1 MTGQREPK
9 RDRAELASVLTPLP
23 VLIPTIGAALTLFAG
38 RRPRLQRAITLAA
51 LSVVVAVCAAL
62 LYLADRDGTLALNVG
77 GWGQTVP
84 GMGPLGITLVVDRLS
99 ALMLV
104 VSSIVLLAVV
114 FYAIGQGIRDGDER
128 QPVSIFLPTYL
139 VLSAGVCTAFLAGDL
154 FNLFVGFEVLLSAS
168 FVLLTI
174 GASKDR
180 VRAGISYVM
189 VSMVSSLV
197 FLFGIALVYAAT
209 GTLNL
214 AELAVRLDG
223 VTDGTRTALF
233 AVLLV
238 AFGIKA
244 AVFPLST
251 WLPDS
256 YPTAPAPVTAV
267 FAGLLT
273 KVGVYAIIRAHSL
286 LFPAGGLDPLLLVA
300 ALLTMLI
307 GILGA
312 IAQSDIKRLLSFT
325 LVSHIGYMVFGI
337 ALSSQLG
344 MSGAIYYVAHH
355 IVVQTT
361 LFLVVGLIERQ
372 AGASTMQRLGGL
384 AATSPLLAFVFVVPA
399 LNLGGIPPFSGFIG
413 KVALL
418 EAGAQNGSALAWILV
433 GGGVLTS
440 LLTLYVV
447 ARVWTKAFW
456 RSRED
461 APEGHLSG
469 AAPSVLLDE
478 PEDIQFVDRDHVGR
492 MPVGMLAPTGALIA
506 VGLTLTVMAG
516 PIFAYSG
523 RAADEVLDRGQY
535 ISAVGAVS
543 APDETA
549 SAAGLGAVLADP
561 GVDPVV
567 GHRFCGQHP
576 VRPGDRA
583 GHHAAAAAAG
593 GADRRQSASAVAA
606 AAGPPSPDTWCCR
619 RCKWHG
625 WRSSPARRR
634 CPRCCGPIWRSS
646 RIWCWRWRST
656 SST

>member
-1 MTGQREPK
+1 MTAQ
-9 RDRAELASVLTPLP
+9 ALIPLP
-23 VLIPTIGAALTLFAG
+23 VLIPALAAAATLVAG
-38 RRPRLQRAITLAA
+38 RRPQLQRLITQFA
-51 LSVVVAVCAAL
+51 LTAVVVVCAAL
-62 LYLADRDGTLALNVG
+62 VYLADRDGTLVLHVG
-77 GWGQTVP
+77 GWGQSVP

-104 VSSIVLLAVV
+104 VSAIVLLAVV
-114 FYAIGQGIRDGDER
+114 WYAIGQGIRDGDQR

-154 FNLFVGFEVLLSAS
+154 FNLFVGFEVLLAAS

-174 GASKDR
+174 GASEDR
-180 VRAGISYVM
+180 VRAGISYVL
-189 VSMVSSLV
+189 VSMVSSLI
-197 FLFGIALVYAAT
+197 FLIGIALVYAAT
-209 GTLNL
+209 GTLNM
-214 AELAVRLDG
+214 AELALRLD
-223 VTDGTRTALF
+223 DISAGTRTALF

-286 LFPAGGLDPLLLVA
+286 LFPDGGLDNVLLVA
-300 ALLTMLI
+300 GLLTMII

-325 LVSHIGYMVFGI
+325 LVSHIGYMVFGV
-337 ALSSQLG
+337 ALASQLG

-372 AGASTMQRLGGL
+372 AGASTLHRLGGL
-384 AATSPLLAFVFVVPA
+384 AAASPVLAFVFVVPA

-418 EAGAQNGSALAWILV
+418 EAGAEDGSALAWILV
-433 GGGVLTS
+433 AGSVVTS

-456 RSRED
+456 RARAD
-461 APEGHLSG
+461 APEGHLAGS
-469 AAPSVLLDE
+469 APAVLLDDI
-478 PEDIQFVDRDHVGR
+478 EDIEFADRDSVGR
-492 MPVGMLAPTGALIA
+492 MPMGMLAPTGALIA
-506 VGLTLTVMAG
+506 VGLALTVAAG
-516 PIFAYSG
+516 PIFSYSE
-523 RAADEVLDRGQY
+523 RAAAEVLDRGQY
-535 ISAVGAVS
+535 ISAVLGG
-543 APDETA
+543 DE
-549 SAAGLGAVLADP
+549 
-561 GVDPVV
+561 
-567 GHRFCGQHP
+567 R
-576 VRPGDRA
+576 
-583 GHHAAAAAAG
+583 
-593 GADRRQSASAVAA
+593 
-606 AAGPPSPDTWCCR
+606 
-619 RCKWHG
+619 
-625 WRSSPARRR
+625 
-634 CPRCCGPIWRSS
+634 
-646 RIWCWRWRST
+646 
-656 SST
+656 

>member
-1 MTGQREPK
+1 MIGGH
-9 RDRAELASVLTPLP
+9 LAAVLTPLP
-23 VLIPTIGAALTLFAG
+23 VLVPMLAAAVTLLAG
-38 RRPRLQRAITLAA
+38 RKPRLQRGIAVLA
-51 LSVVVAVCAAL
+51 LSVVLVVSAMLV
-62 LYLADRDGTLALNVG
+62 YLADRDGTIALQVG
-77 GWGQTVP
+77 GWGPTEP

-114 FYAIGQGIRDGDER
+114 FYAIGQGIRDGDGR

-139 VLSAGVCTAFLAGDL
+139 VLSAGVFMAFLAGDL
-154 FNLFVGFEVLLSAS
+154 FNLFVGFEVLLNAS

-174 GASKDR
+174 GASRER

-197 FLFGIALVYAAT
+197 FLFGIALVYATT
-209 GTLNL
+209 GTLNM
-214 AELAVRLDG
+214 AELSVRLDG
-223 VTDGTRTALF
+223 VSEGTRTALF

-273 KVGVYAIIRAHSL
+273 KVGVYAIIRAHTL
-286 LFPAGGLDPLLLVA
+286 LFPGGAMDDVLLVA
-300 ALLTMLI
+300 GLATMLM

-337 ALSSQLG
+337 ALSTQLG

-355 IVVQTT
+355 ILVQTT

-372 AGASTMQRLGGL
+372 AGASTLERLGGL
-384 AATSPLLAFVFVVPA
+384 AAASPVLAFVFVVPA

-418 EAGAQNGSALAWILV
+418 EAGSESGSVLAWMLV
-433 GGGVLTS
+433 AGSVITS
-440 LLTLYVV
+440 LLTLYVI

-456 RSRED
+456 RSRKD

-469 AAPSVLLDE
+469 GAPTVLLDD
-478 PEDIQFVDRDHVGR
+478 PEDSVDIEFVDRDDVGR
-492 MPVGMLAPTGALIA
+492 MPIGMLIPTGALIA
-506 VGLTLTVMAG
+506 VGLTLTVAAG
-516 PIFAYSG
+516 PIFAYSD
-523 RAADEVLDRGQY
+523 RAAAEVLDRGQY
-535 ISAVGAVS
+535 I
-543 APDETA
+543 T
-549 SAAGLGAVLADP
+549 AVL
-561 GVDPVV
+561 GEV
-567 GHRFCGQHP
+567 
-576 VRPGDRA
+576 
-583 GHHAAAAAAG
+583 
-593 GADRRQSASAVAA
+593 
-606 AAGPPSPDTWCCR
+606 
-619 RCKWHG
+619 
-625 WRSSPARRR
+625 
-634 CPRCCGPIWRSS
+634 PR
-646 RIWCWRWRST
+646 
-656 SST
+656 

>member
-1 MTGQREPK
+1 MT
-9 RDRAELASVLTPLP
+9 LASQVGQVLTPLP
-23 VLIPTIGAALTLFAG
+23 VLIPTVGAALTLFAG
-38 RRPRLQRAITLAA
+38 RRPRLQRTITLIA
-51 LSVVVAVCAAL
+51 LSAVVAVCAVL
-62 LYLADRDGTLALNVG
+62 LYLTDRDGTLALNVG
-77 GWGQTVP
+77 GWGQSVP

-99 ALMLV
+99 ALMTV

-139 VLSAGVCTAFLAGDL
+139 ALSAGVCNAFLAGDL
-154 FNLFVGFEVLLSAS
+154 FNLYVGFEVLLSAS

-174 GASKDR
+174 GSTTDR

-189 VSMVSSLV
+189 VSMVSSLI

-209 GTLNL
+209 GTLNM
-214 AELAVRLDG
+214 AELALRLDN
-223 VTDGTRTALF
+223 VAEGTRSALF

-286 LFPAGGLDPLLLVA
+286 LFPHGGLDRVLLVA
-300 ALLTMLI
+300 ALLTMLV
-307 GILGA
+307 GAFGA

-355 IVVQTT
+355 IIVQTT

-372 AGASTMQRLGGL
+372 AGASTLRRLGGL
-384 AATSPLLAFVFVVPA
+384 AAASPLLAFVFLVPA

-418 EAGAQNGSALAWILV
+418 EAGAQDGSVLAWILV
-433 GGGVLTS
+433 GGGALTS

-447 ARVWTKAFW
+447 TRVWTKAFW
-456 RSRED
+456 RSRAD
-461 APEGHLSG
+461 APEGEL
-469 AAPSVLLDE
+469 AMAVPSALLDDMADDVSFAE
-478 PEDIQFVDRDHVGR
+478 RDDVGR
-492 MPVGMLAPTGALIA
+492 MPIGMVVPTAALIA
-506 VGLTLTVMAG
+506 VGLTLTVLAG
-516 PIFAYSG
+516 PILAYSD
-523 RAADEVLDRGQY
+523 RAANEVLDRSQY
-535 ISAVGAVS
+535 ISAV
-543 APDETA
+543 
-549 SAAGLGAVLADP
+549 
-561 GVDPVV
+561 V
-567 GHRFCGQHP
+567 GTR
-576 VRPGDRA
+576 
-583 GHHAAAAAAG
+583 
-593 GADRRQSASAVAA
+593 
-606 AAGPPSPDTWCCR
+606 
-619 RCKWHG
+619 
-625 WRSSPARRR
+625 
-634 CPRCCGPIWRSS
+634 
-646 RIWCWRWRST
+646 
-656 SST
+656 